1 MAKYRQLHTN
11 FWNDGFVLD
20 LTPEEKYFYLYL
32 MTNPGTAQ
40 CGVYELP
47 KRIIETQ
54 TGYNRDTID
63 KLLKRFIE
71 YEKIEYCNE
80 TKEIMI
86 INWMRYNKPTNCNA
100 IKCVNSELKN
110 LKCTNYINQVYKH
123 CKDLSLNI
131 KSIFEGLDDYI
142 DVIND
147 NEDSEC
153 EQDEAD
159 KVIYIFESN
168 VHTLTPI
175 QQNKVKEW
183 IELYATDVIIL
194 AIEES
199 VNNNVKNIKYIDKIL
214 RIWSEKG
221 LSTVEDIKEYMVI
234 WKRSKERKEY
244 NGERQYDF
252 DKLEKKLL
260 GWDHEDMCDKK
271 EF

>member
-1 MAKYRQLHTN
+1 MAKYRQIHTN

-20 LTPEEKYFYLYL
+20 LTPEEKYFYLYI

-40 CGVYELP
+40 CGIYELP

-63 KLLKRFIE
+63 KLLNRFIE
-71 YEKIEYCNE
+71 YQKIEYCNE

-110 LKCTNYINQVYKH
+110 LKCTKYINEVYKH

-131 KSIFEGLDDYI
+131 KLIFEGLDDYV
-142 DVIND
+142 D
-147 NEDSEC
+147 EDGIC
-153 EQDEAD
+153 EQDEANE
-159 KVIYIFESN
+159 VISIFESN
-168 VHTLTPI
+168 VYALTPI

-183 IELYATDVIIL
+183 VKLYATDVIIL
-194 AIEES
+194 AIEEA

-214 RIWSEKG
+214 RIWSKKG
-221 LSTVEDIKEYMVI
+221 LYTVEAIKKYMIEWRISKENKEDSGERKYDIKAI
-234 WKRSKERKEY
+234 ER
-244 NGERQYDF
+244 G
-252 DKLEKKLL
+252 LL
-260 GWDHEDMCDKK
+260 GLDNDENICD
-271 EF
+271 